1 MINYLKSLVKFDK
14 IKIDPLKGT
23 RQAILMFIPLI
34 IGYLTD
40 QLQLGLLMS
49 TGTLAHVYVFG
60 GSARSKLR
68 IILYTTIG
76 LSIAIILGSLTVTQP
91 LMFGMLLLV
100 VTVVPYFIFSALNI
114 PGPSST
120 FFIVAFSL
128 PINLPVAPE
137 EALTRGLTMFA
148 GGLFAT
154 LVVIVNILM
163 AKESAEFKAV
173 KNDYTI
179 IKQLVEQFNDET
191 AFSSISRK
199 AVSAF
204 KNADHQFITAS
215 LPKGKRSIKF
225 QKLLILHNLAQGIHA
240 ELLELNSEN
249 NRPLDT
255 EIIEM
260 VNYINDMITNKE
272 KNDTMWR
279 KEVDVSPVYQNL
291 IDYIFRVD
299 EIMHANDEKIAREID
314 IRVPIYG
321 QHMYQNLTLDSIIFK
336 NTLRYIVIMGIS
348 IFVALMFHFDKAYWI
363 PLSAHTVLVGRHT
376 MHSLERAGARG
387 VGTVL
392 GVIALSV
399 ILISNPSVPVA
410 IALLALTAGIT
421 ETFVGA
427 NYSFAVIFIT
437 IQVLLLNGLAS
448 QHLTLSIALPRITDV
463 MVGVI
468 IGAIGLVILGRKT
481 ASSMLPSS
489 IGEVVRAE
497 AKIFHYLFSANSYAK
512 QEEGKKEML
521 LLSVKLSNMSRVYD
535 SANGEIFN
543 HKVSIQNYYPT
554 IYALEEISFMLTR
567 ALNNS
572 NHMHI
577 NDEQMGEYLLVFEN
591 IAKHFDHNN
600 YIVIKELSSL
610 PQYVYI
616 KEALMNIQHNC
627 IHTNNVQSHK

>member
-1 MINYLKSLVKFDK
+1 MINYLKSLIKFDK

-34 IGYLTD
+34 IGYLTGHF
-40 QLQLGLLMS
+40 QLGLLMS
-49 TGTLAHVYVFG
+49 TGTLAHIYVFG
-60 GSARSKLR
+60 GSARSRLR
-68 IILYTTIG
+68 IVLYSTIG
-76 LSIAIILGSLTVTQP
+76 LSIAMALGSLTVTQP

-100 VTVVPYFIFSALNI
+100 VTVIPYFIFSALNI

-154 LVVIVNILM
+154 LVVIINILIT
-163 AKESAEFKAV
+163 KESAEFKAV
-173 KNDYTI
+173 KNDYMI
-179 IKQLVEQFNDET
+179 IKQLVEHFNDES
-191 AFSSISRK
+191 AFYATSRK

-204 KNADHQFITAS
+204 KNADNQFISAS

-240 ELLELNSEN
+240 ELLELNAAN
-249 NRPLDT
+249 NRPLPT
-255 EIIEM
+255 EIVEM
-260 VNYINDMITNKE
+260 ATYISNMVTNKGE
-272 KNDTMWR
+272 NNTLWC
-279 KEVDVSPVYQNL
+279 KEVDVSHVYQNL

-299 EIMHANDEKIAREID
+299 EIIHADDEKIEHEID

-336 NTLRYIVIMGIS
+336 NTLRYIVIMGIA
-348 IFVALMFHFDKAYWI
+348 IFVALVFHFDKAYWI

-387 VGTVL
+387 IGTIL
-392 GVIALSV
+392 GVIALSA
-399 ILISNPSVPVA
+399 ILISNPSIPVA
-410 IALLALTAGIT
+410 ITLLALTAGVT

-437 IQVLLLNGLAS
+437 VQVLLLNGLAS
-448 QHLTLSIALPRITDV
+448 QHLTLSVALPRITDV
-463 MVGVI
+463 MVGI
-468 IGAIGLVILGRKT
+468 IISVIGLVILGRKT
-481 ASSMLPSS
+481 ASSMLPNS

-497 AKIFHYLFSANSYAK
+497 AKIFHYLFSTNSYAV
-512 QEEGKKEML
+512 QEEGKNEML

-567 ALNNS
+567 ALNN
-572 NHMHI
+572 NRRVHI
-577 NDEQMGEYLLVFEN
+577 DDEQMGEYLVAFEN
-591 IAKHFDHNN
+591 IAKHFENN
-600 YIVIKELSSL
+600 NFIFVKELSTL

-627 IHTNNVQSHK
+627 THTNNA

>member
-154 LVVIVNILM
+154 LVVIVNILI

-260 VNYINDMITNKE
+260 VNYISDMITNKE

-616 KEALMNIQHNC
+616 KEALTNIQHNC

>member
-154 LVVIVNILM
+154 LVVIVNILI

-260 VNYINDMITNKE
+260 VNYISDMITNKE
-272 KNDTMWR
+272 KNNTMWR

>member
-154 LVVIVNILM
+154 LVVIVNILI

-260 VNYINDMITNKE
+260 VNYISDMITNKE

>member
-260 VNYINDMITNKE
+260 VNYISDMITNKE
-272 KNDTMWR
+272 KNNTMWR

>member
-1 MINYLKSLVKFDK
+1 MINYLKSLIKFDK
-14 IKIDPLKGT
+14 VKIDPLKGM

-34 IGYLTD
+34 VGYLTG
-40 QLQLGLLMS
+40 QLQIGLLMA

-68 IILYTTIG
+68 IVLYTTIG
-76 LSIAIILGSLTVTQP
+76 LSVAMVLGSLTVAQP
-91 LMFGMLLLV
+91 LMFGMLLLI

-128 PINLPVAPE
+128 PVNLPVAPE

-148 GGLFAT
+148 GGILAT
-154 LVVIVNILM
+154 LVVIVNILIS
-163 AKESAEFKAV
+163 KETAEFIAV
-173 KNDYTI
+173 KNEYAM
-179 IKQLVEQFNDET
+179 IKQLVKQFNDEQ
-191 AFSSISRK
+191 AFATTSIK
-199 AVSAF
+199 AVNVF
-204 KNADHQFITAS
+204 KNADNQFIAAS
-215 LPKGKRSIKF
+215 LPKGKKSIRF

-240 ELLELNSEN
+240 ELLELNAGN
-249 NRPLDT
+249 RRPLPT
-255 EIIEM
+255 EIVEM
-260 VNYINDMITNKE
+260 ATYISDMVMNKG
-272 KNDTMWR
+272 KNNGLWR
-279 KEVDVSPVYQNL
+279 KEVNVSHVYQNL

-299 EIMHANDEKIAREID
+299 EIILANDEKIVHEID
-314 IRVPIYG
+314 IRIPIYG

-336 NTLRYIVIMGIS
+336 NTLRYIVIMGVA
-348 IFVALMFHFDKAYWI
+348 IFVALMFHFDKGYWI

-387 VGTVL
+387 IGTVL
-392 GVIALSV
+392 GVVGLSL
-399 ILISNPSVPVA
+399 ILMSNPSIPVA

-421 ETFVGA
+421 EIFVGA

-448 QHLTLSIALPRITDV
+448 QHLTLSVALPRVTDV
-463 MVGVI
+463 MIGVI

-497 AKIFHYLFSANSYAK
+497 AKIFHYLFSANSYDK
-512 QEEGKKEML
+512 KEEGKKEML
-521 LLSVKLSNMSRVYD
+521 LLSVKLNNMSRVYD

-543 HKVSIQNYYPT
+543 HKISIQNYYPT

-567 ALNNS
+567 ALNN
-572 NHMHI
+572 NKRIHI
-577 NDEQMGEYLLVFEN
+577 DDAQMGEYLVVFEN
-591 IAKHFDHNN
+591 IAKHFDQNN
-600 YIVIKELSSL
+600 YLFVKELSTL

-616 KEALMNIQHNC
+616 KEALMHIQHNC
-627 IHTNNVQSHK
+627 THTNNA

>member
-1 MINYLKSLVKFDK
+1 MINYLKSLIKFDK

-34 IGYLTD
+34 IGYLTGHF
-40 QLQLGLLMS
+40 QLGLLMS
-49 TGTLAHVYVFG
+49 TGTLAHIYVFG
-60 GSARSKLR
+60 GSARSRLR
-68 IILYTTIG
+68 IVLYSTIG
-76 LSIAIILGSLTVTQP
+76 LSIAMALGSLTVTQP

-100 VTVVPYFIFSALNI
+100 VTVIPYFIFSALNI

-154 LVVIVNILM
+154 LVVIINILIT
-163 AKESAEFKAV
+163 KESAEFKAV
-173 KNDYTI
+173 KNDYMI
-179 IKQLVEQFNDET
+179 IKQLVEHFNDES
-191 AFSSISRK
+191 AFYATSRK

-204 KNADHQFITAS
+204 KNADNQFISAS

-240 ELLELNSEN
+240 ELLELNAAN
-249 NRPLDT
+249 NRPLPT
-255 EIIEM
+255 EIVEM
-260 VNYINDMITNKE
+260 ATYISNMVTNKGE
-272 KNDTMWR
+272 NNTLWR
-279 KEVDVSPVYQNL
+279 KEVDVSHVYQNL

-299 EIMHANDEKIAREID
+299 EIIHADDEKIEHEID

-336 NTLRYIVIMGIS
+336 NTLRYIVIMGIA
-348 IFVALMFHFDKAYWI
+348 IFVALVFHFDKAYWI

-387 VGTVL
+387 IGTIL
-392 GVIALSV
+392 GVIALSA
-399 ILISNPSVPVA
+399 ILISNPSIPVA
-410 IALLALTAGIT
+410 ITLLALTAGVT

-437 IQVLLLNGLAS
+437 VQVLLLNGLAS
-448 QHLTLSIALPRITDV
+448 QHLTLSVALPRITDV
-463 MVGVI
+463 MVGI
-468 IGAIGLVILGRKT
+468 IISVIGLVILGRKT

-497 AKIFHYLFSANSYAK
+497 AKIFHYLFSTNSYAV
-512 QEEGKKEML
+512 QEEGKNEML

-567 ALNNS
+567 ALNN
-572 NHMHI
+572 NRRVHI
-577 NDEQMGEYLLVFEN
+577 DDEQMGEYLVAFEN
-591 IAKHFDHNN
+591 IAKHFENN
-600 YIVIKELSSL
+600 NFIFVKELSTL

-627 IHTNNVQSHK
+627 THTNNA

>member
-260 VNYINDMITNKE
+260 VNYISDMITNKE